1 MEHLSLCTCT
11 QILNFKLS
19 PLTQTLGA
27 VVHYALRLAL
37 SIYEIDP
44 QILIT
49 FDSEAAAVVVI
60 AVGVNHVQAAVG
72 QHCYEAINFGA
83 KNSLSKLVPECVQPV
98 VKSSK
103 RISNGWTQN
112 TV

>member
-1 MEHLSLCTCT
+1 MYSTLCTLHST
-11 QILNFKLS
+11 F
-19 PLTQTLGA
+19 
-27 VVHYALRLAL
+27 
-37 SIYEIDP
+37 YEIDLR
-44 QILIT
+44 ILIT

-60 AVGVNHVQAAVG
+60 AVGVDHVQAAVG

-83 KNSLSKLVPECVQPV
+83 KNSLSKLVPEGVQPV
-98 VKSSK
+98 VESSK